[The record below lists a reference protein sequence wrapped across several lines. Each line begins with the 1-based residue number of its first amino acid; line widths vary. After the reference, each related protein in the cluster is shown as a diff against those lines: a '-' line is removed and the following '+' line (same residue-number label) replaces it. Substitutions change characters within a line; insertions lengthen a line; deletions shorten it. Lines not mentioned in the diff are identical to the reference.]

1 MNLMKFQLNAMR
13 ELLIA
18 MEENGRDI
26 ILKSPTGS
34 GKTIMLTHFMSEY
47 VKGHSHTVFVWLTPG
62 KGNLEEQSK
71 RKMDLYIHN
80 ASTKLLGDVMTSG
93 FSENDCCFINWEKLT
108 QKGNN
113 ALKDSERTNFLEWI
127 EKAHREGLQFK
138 VIIDESH
145 QNFTEKS
152 DAIVQL
158 FKTNKIIRCSATPL
172 SDKGARLIEVTE
184 ADVIAE
190 GLIKKL
196 LVINEDFPSLVETDS
211 PTEYLLEAALKKHG
225 ELDAAF
231 SSTGSNV
238 NPLIVVQL
246 PNNSDSLFDSVADW
260 FEKQGISIAGGN
272 LAVWLSNRHENL
284 ENIER
289 NDGKQIAVII
299 KQAVATG
306 WDCPRAHILVK
317 LREGMD
323 ETFEIQT
330 IGRIRRMPEAR
341 HYGND
346 ALDSCYLFTFD
357 SKFTQGAKAA
367 LGKNALSAKTVF
379 LKNEYKKFSLVK
391 EQRTQV
397 VDTQDDAQ
405 ALKAITKYLKEKYN
419 LDKDT
424 AQNKIRLE
432 AGGFVFRDKIE
443 RTTFSGEAMVISDV
457 NAENLNTVRFRE
469 TMNTHSHGREFH
481 NRVGRIGLEIGLEY
495 ASAVTILGKLFAN
508 EGKFLY
514 KEKLLELSIKNWY
527 AFVINN
533 FDELRH
539 SFRFAMSQDAG
550 LNQAL
555 GLETVSEKPFFIPQ
569 SSLFTYDAA
578 VKIQSEFKK
587 NVYTGY
593 LSSAET
599 RSAPEKLFERFCE
612 NSAAVDWWYKNGDKG
627 DEFFSIVYV
636 DNSKRQKL
644 FYPDYILYVK
654 GEPWIIETKGG
665 FDRNGE
671 SEDID
676 SFSPAKC
683 AVLQKYLARHK
694 LHGGFVR
701 QDKASMELLICTGE
715 YTDDVTS
722 DAWKVLR
729 EVIG

>member
-13 ELLIA
+13 ELLIS
-18 MEENGRDI
+18 MEESCRDI

-34 GKTIMLTHFMSEY
+34 GKTIILTHFMSEY
-47 VKGHSHTVFVWLTPG
+47 VKGHERTVFVWLTPG

-71 RKMDLYIHN
+71 HKMDLYIHN
-80 ASTKLLGDVMTSG
+80 ASTKLLGGVMTGG
-93 FSENDCCFINWEKLT
+93 FCENDCCFINWEKLT
-108 QKGNN
+108 KKGNN

-127 EKAHREGLQFK
+127 EKAHNAGLSFK

-158 FKTNKIIRCSATPL
+158 FKTDKIIRCSATPL
-172 SDKGARLIEVTE
+172 VDKSARLIEVKE

-196 LVINEDFPSLVETDS
+196 LVINQDFPAVVEAES
-211 PTEYLLEAALKKHG
+211 PTEYLLEKALKKRDEVESG
-225 ELDAAF
+225 F
-231 SSTGSNV
+231 SSCASCV

-246 PNNSDSLFDSVADW
+246 PNNSDALLDYVIGF
-260 FEKQGISIAGGN
+260 FEGHGISIDGGS
-272 LAVWLSNRHENL
+272 LAVWLSARHDNL
-284 ENIER
+284 EGIEK
-289 NDGKQIAVII
+289 NNGKQIAVVI

-346 ALDSCYLFTFD
+346 LLDSCYLYTFD

-367 LGKNALSAKTVF
+367 LGKNALQAKTIF
-379 LKNEYKKFSLVK
+379 LKNEHKKFSLVK

-397 VDTQDDAQ
+397 LDTQDDAL
-405 ALKAITKYLKEKYN
+405 ALKSITEYFKSKYN
-419 LDKDT
+419 LDLDCK
-424 AQNKIRLE
+424 QNKIRLE
-432 AGGFVFRDKIE
+432 ASGFVFREKIE
-443 RTTFSGEAMVISDV
+443 RTTYSGSAITIAEASP
-457 NAENLNTVRFRE
+457 EYLNTVKFRE
-469 TMNTHSHGREFH
+469 KMNTHTHGREFH

-514 KEKLLELSIKNWY
+514 KQKLLELSIKEWY

-539 SFRFAMSQDAG
+539 AFRFAMSAQQENT
-550 LNQAL
+550 LE
-555 GLETVSEKPFFIPQ
+555 LETVSEKPFFIPR
-569 SSLFTYDAA
+569 STLFTFDARGK
-578 VKIQSEFKK
+578 VQSEYRK
-587 NVYTGY
+587 NVYQGY
-593 LSSAET
+593 LSSAEV

-612 NSAAVDWWYKNGDKG
+612 TCPSVDWWYKNGDKG
-627 DEFFSIVYV
+627 DEYFSIVYV

-644 FYPDYILYVK
+644 FYPDYILSVK
-654 GEPWIIETKGG
+654 GETWICETKGG
-665 FDRNGE
+665 FDRTGE
-671 SEDID
+671 SQDID
-676 SFSPAKC
+676 IFSPKKHE
-683 AVLQKYLARHK
+683 VLQCYLKKHR
-694 LHGGFVR
+694 LYGGFVR
-701 QDKASMELLICTGE
+701 QDKSSMELLICTGE
-715 YTDDVTS
+715 YSEDVNS
-722 DAWKVLR
+722 DAWQVLG
-729 EVIG
+729 EVWG